1 MTETT
6 ETAQAQAIIWDPETI
21 VRELTRVQEG
31 LPEEA
36 MRAAQQQRDRVVPA
50 LVKLIDDVASEQQ
63 AGRLPDGR
71 GHEFALML
79 LAEFRAKE
87 ALPAL
92 LRTLRLPGDGADQL
106 YGEAIHEETPQLLAV
121 LMADQPFAID
131 DLIADRTCEIFIRWD
146 AASTYLYFVRDFVVT
161 RGQAIEHLAQHL
173 RRAIDDDDGEMA
185 MYLISDLISYGPAEI
200 RLLIKEAVEKFDLSE
215 IFLFSELDLEKAFD
229 EGPARMLKECAR
241 LKPSG
246 IENAIEH
253 LRSWHT
259 PGGTFA
265 PQKSKAPPLPGLYDL
280 DVDEEFEDDF
290 EDERSLYEP
299 PLYKPPVYE
308 PPVETIRNT
317 TKKVGRNE
325 PCPCGSGKKY
335 KKCCGAS

>member
-1 MTETT
+1 
-6 ETAQAQAIIWDPETI
+6 
-21 VRELTRVQEG
+21 
-31 LPEEA
+31 

-50 LVKLIDDVASEQQ
+50 LVQLIDDVVSEQQ

-106 YGEAIHEETPQLLAV
+106 YGEAIHDETPLLLAV
-121 LMADQPFAID
+121 LMDDQPFAID
-131 DLIADRTCEIFIRWD
+131 DLIADHACDIFTRWD
-146 AASTYLYFVRDFVVT
+146 AASTYLYFVRDLVVT
-161 RGQAIEHLAQHL
+161 RGQAIEHLAHHL
-173 RRAIDDDDGEMA
+173 RRAIDEDEAEMA
-185 MYLISDLISYGPAEI
+185 MYLISSLISFGPKEV
-200 RLLIKEAVEKFDLSE
+200 RSLIQEAVKKFDLFE
-215 IFLFSELDLEKAFD
+215 ILLFSERDLKKAFD
-229 EGPARMLKECAR
+229 EGPARMLKACAR

-253 LRSWHT
+253 LRTWCT
-259 PGGTFA
+259 PEGAFDPQSPKTA
-265 PQKSKAPPLPGLYDL
+265 PFPGLYDL
-280 DVDEEFEDDF
+280 DVDEELDEEFEDDF
-290 EDERSLYEP
+290 DEEFEEERSLYEP
-299 PLYKPPVYE
+299 PLHTPPVYE
-308 PPVETIRNT
+308 PPVKTIRNT
-317 TKKVGRNE
+317 TAKVGRNE